1 MSPRA
6 GQDRCGKSRPF
17 SNVLTVIFVTGCYSK
32 VYFFCN
38 CIKQLITYL
47 SKCNFIQVMKSRW
60 MREFGHVACMEE
72 RRYGYR
78 AWEVKPER
86 ERDIAGRITAK
97 WVVKK

>member
-1 MSPRA
+1 
-6 GQDRCGKSRPF
+6 
-17 SNVLTVIFVTGCYSK
+17 
-32 VYFFCN
+32 
-38 CIKQLITYL
+38 
-47 SKCNFIQVMKSRW
+47 MKSRW